1 MGLESLLAGRMFGAY
16 NKRLFV
22 FVDFKLQTDG
32 ETEKRMLAWKAK
44 TNFAGEK
51 GSLQKYL
58 TNAARDQSS
67 EGVRDRR
74 DMIQSPIEGLPRIM
88 AIENTN
94 PEIAPLTQGFQLRH
108 GT

>member
-1 MGLESLLAGRMFGAY
+1 M
-16 NKRLFV
+16 
-22 FVDFKLQTDG
+22 DFKLQTDG
-32 ETEKRMLAWKAK
+32 EAEKRMLAWKTK
-44 TNFAGEK
+44 TNCAGEK
-51 GSLQKYL
+51 GNLQKYL
-58 TNAARDQSS
+58 TNAAATARDQPS

-94 PEIAPLTQGFQLRH
+94 PEIAPLNQGFQLRH